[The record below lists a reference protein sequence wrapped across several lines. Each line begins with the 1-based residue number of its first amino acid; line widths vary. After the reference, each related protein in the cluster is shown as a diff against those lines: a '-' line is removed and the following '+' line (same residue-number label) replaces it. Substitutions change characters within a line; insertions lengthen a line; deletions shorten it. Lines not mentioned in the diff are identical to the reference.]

1 MSTAN
6 SRQVAGNHYQA
17 GNFQHWDIVDT
28 WGVGYLEGCCTK
40 YLSRFRKKNGLQ
52 DLQKADHY
60 LQKLIEVRSTQP
72 GLHNNSVPRSEVT
85 RFLAE
90 NGIIGLETAI
100 IHIVFEWAQLAQLK
114 TARHLLEALIA
125 EYEGSNPGP
134 GYVNQDQ

>member
-6 SRQVAGNHYQA
+6 SRQVAGTHYQSA
-17 GNFQHWDIVDT
+17 LQHWDIVDT

-60 LQKLIEVRSTQP
+60 LQKLIEARSDHERQQLGNP
-72 GLHNNSVPRSEVT
+72 VPRVEVA

-90 NGIIGLETAI
+90 NGITGLETAI
-100 IHIVFEWAQLAQLK
+100 LHIVFEWTQLAQLK
-114 TARHLLEALIA
+114 VARHLLAALIA
-125 EYEGSNPGP
+125 EYEGSNPSP
-134 GYVNQDQ
+134 DYVNQDR